1 MLYFQDST
9 GAIYLDLTRGKALGI
24 AVVPLLVTLLF
35 YVLRSVGLFTLAK
48 RKGLKNV
55 WLSWIPCGW
64 IYIACMLVGE
74 TRVFGISFKKAA
86 LWLAITFAV
95 GEALSLVYNFIKWF
109 PYVAYFFA
117 GGEITIK
124 NTASG
129 SFIIPG
135 NDFNNVF
142 PSVES
147 AGFIVMNAASSVCE
161 LIVSVS
167 TIFLFIN
174 IFRKY
179 YPQHYVLAS
188 VFSFLGLFGPFV
200 FSIRNRK
207 EVNYGDYIRARYGNM
222 YGPFSNP
229 YNGNPNDPRYADPR
243 YGQNYREERP
253 PETPF
258 KDFAER
264 GDVDPG
270 DPFSEFSDDKDK
282 KDK

>member
-86 LWLAITFAV
+86 LWLAIIFAV
-95 GEALSLVYNFIKWF
+95 GELLSLVYDFIKWF

-124 NTASG
+124 NTAPSC
-129 SFIIPG
+129 IIG
-135 NDFNNVF
+135 
-142 PSVES
+142 
-147 AGFIVMNAASSVCE
+147 
-161 LIVSVS
+161 
-167 TIFLFIN
+167 
-174 IFRKY
+174 
-179 YPQHYVLAS
+179 
-188 VFSFLGLFGPFV
+188 
-200 FSIRNRK
+200 
-207 EVNYGDYIRARYGNM
+207 
-222 YGPFSNP
+222 
-229 YNGNPNDPRYADPR
+229 
-243 YGQNYREERP
+243 
-253 PETPF
+253 
-258 KDFAER
+258 
-264 GDVDPG
+264 
-270 DPFSEFSDDKDK
+270 
-282 KDK
+282 